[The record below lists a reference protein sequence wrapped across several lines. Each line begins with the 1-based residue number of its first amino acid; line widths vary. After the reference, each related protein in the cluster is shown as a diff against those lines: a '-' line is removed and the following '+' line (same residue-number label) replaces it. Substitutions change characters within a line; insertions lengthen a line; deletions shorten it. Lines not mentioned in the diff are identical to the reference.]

1 MRTRSLCLGLRL
13 AAALLPSLVLAAV
26 PARAT
31 DIVGA
36 APGTLYEATVIV
48 TGREETRAAG
58 LRQAFLAVLAKASG
72 DPRLLADPAAAALA
86 DAALAAG
93 PASVAD
99 VSYRDRMEGIPVHD
113 EQGSRDRP
121 YDLTG
126 RFDPARIDAALATL
140 GRTPWPQPR
149 PMVLAVI
156 LVQTAGT
163 EFVLTD
169 GGTRGRDML
178 GALAIAAEGMGLP
191 TAVPDAGILKRLGSL
206 TPATLFTPGPEFAE
220 ATTRLGA
227 AATLIGTLLWSETD
241 HGWIAEWH
249 LETGEEPGAAPPA
262 RWAVRGVSFDAAF
275 RSGIGGAAQVLSG
288 NGAPE

>member
-1 MRTRSLCLGLRL
+1 MSPRTLCL
-13 AAALLPSLVLAAV
+13 AAAMLSALLLATH

-31 DIVGA
+31 DLVGA

-58 LRQAFLAVLAKASG
+58 LRQAFLAVLAKVSG

-86 DAALAAG
+86 EEALAAG
-93 PASVAD
+93 PAAVAD
-99 VSYRDRMEGIPVHD
+99 VSFRDRMEGIPVHD

-140 GRTPWPQPR
+140 GRTPWAEPR
-149 PMVLAVI
+149 PAVLAIV
-156 LVQTAGT
+156 LVRANGR
-163 EFVLTD
+163 EYVLSTD
-169 GGTRGRDML
+169 GPHGRDMVE
-178 GALAIAAEGMGLP
+178 ALAVAAARMAMP
-191 TAVPDAGILKRLGSL
+191 TAIPDAGLLKRLGSL
-206 TPATLFTPGPEFAE
+206 TPVTLFTPGPEFAD

-249 LETGEEPGAAPPA
+249 LERGEEPGAPPPP
-262 RWAVRGVSFDAAF
+262 RWQVRGVSFDAAF
-275 RSGIGGAAQVLSG
+275 RSGVGGAAQVLSG